1 MDYRNKK
8 SMAVITLP
16 NSVIKIA
23 QRAIKRIHQPV
34 PGYTEL
40 TFSETPETISGF
52 VGYNND
58 TNTVLL
64 LPEPP
69 RIKLILE

>member
-1 MDYRNKK
+1 MTKLK
-8 SMAVITLP
+8 SMAIITLP

-23 QRAIKRIHQPV
+23 QRAILSISQPS

-40 TFSETPETISGF
+40 TFSKTPKTLEGFIGYTNAANTI
-52 VGYNND
+52 
-58 TNTVLL
+58 LL

-69 RIKLILE
+69 KIKLTLE